1 MKKRR
6 HHYVWQYYLKAWCV
20 DGLITCLRQGHRFKT
35 GTPNVAI
42 KTDFYRLCEFSEQ
55 YLDAVKQLCMR
66 NSSQELQAIQQGWVD
81 IFRRPFRLRK
91 QAEEARGKDPAVDKL
106 FDEIL
111 NNLEEDLHAHLE
123 AGSIP
128 HLDAL
133 RNGDLSFLDSDA
145 DAAFFFHFI
154 AVQYLRTDK
163 IRTATIA
170 TLKDVPLFD
179 AERTWGLMSHLLATS
194 VGHSLFM
201 SRDRLMIS
209 LVHSKGGS
217 DFITSDQPLINL
229 RAIDLNAGEAPQ
241 EFEIYYPVS
250 PGTALLV
257 EADHP
262 EGGRSER
269 TLEAKTVEDY
279 NRAVFRAAHEQVFAA
294 DEETLIVLQKS
305 DGAAQ
310 QVAAP
315 DGGHV

>member
-1 MKKRR
+1 MLGSGVGPGTDLFVSCFGPRGLASILYVFLVRERVQVAGRTKADSLQLSVGSLRRSFLMKKRR

-81 IFRRPFRLRK
+81 IFRLPFRLRK

-145 DAAFFFHFI
+145 DAASFFHFI

-170 TLKDVPLFD
+170 NTQGCPL
-179 AERTWGLMSHLLATS
+179 
-194 VGHSLFM
+194 V
-201 SRDRLMIS
+201 
-209 LVHSKGGS
+209 
-217 DFITSDQPLINL
+217 
-229 RAIDLNAGEAPQ
+229 
-241 EFEIYYPVS
+241 
-250 PGTALLV
+250 
-257 EADHP
+257 
-262 EGGRSER
+262 
-269 TLEAKTVEDY
+269 
-279 NRAVFRAAHEQVFAA
+279 
-294 DEETLIVLQKS
+294 
-305 DGAAQ
+305 
-310 QVAAP
+310 
-315 DGGHV
+315 